1 MIVIVECVH
10 CRNVGI
16 HIAWLSWSLVGLFFS
31 NLAWFLIITQKLLL
45 SVYDKA
51 RSAKIKN
58 KDKQKLIYLLLTF
71 SNITM
76 TSLIQ
81 TSIEAMGNP
90 NKTKNE
96 HSTSSSE
103 LSVDSTTE
111 QKLTKTTTT
120 KSIPILK
127 SFQDWWSSS
136 LELKREHGAVNKDDP
151 KFKEALLKNRQIE
164 YDLFRAL
171 LPDDVYIES
180 PMAGETAN
188 EAGPISMQG
197 KSLDVELSD
206 GSFIH
211 EFYLENTD
219 PGPDQHIVIIHGYM
233 AALGYFIKNIE
244 LMIRIPGIRIHL
256 IDLPGFGN
264 SARPKFPRQFLT
276 TPPKKRQQIEQ
287 ILEIENWFIDK
298 IENWRL
304 QRHINSFKLIAH
316 SMGAYLSCCY
326 LMKYNIQKDGSKIVS
341 DLILVSPMGTESNE
355 HSLINDE
362 RFNVNLHYASNPLR
376 ELQFED
382 EDDQQVVISP
392 EFTKAWELVGK
403 PKFPK
408 SSVLQKLWENN
419 KSPFDLL
426 QKTGPFYSKLISYW
440 SFARFRNLNTGGGDN
455 NNNNNNDEALDLIY
469 KLHSYSFSIFNQYQA
484 SGELAITKLINH
496 EILPKLPLCDRGFVD
511 FLVEH
516 DISTLWLYGEKD
528 WMNSKGGEYICKKI
542 RENND
547 AKTQFKVVKDAG
559 HHIYLDNPQAF
570 NTLVLDFFNL
580 HTLIN

>member
-1 MIVIVECVH
+1 
-10 CRNVGI
+10 
-16 HIAWLSWSLVGLFFS
+16 
-31 NLAWFLIITQKLLL
+31 
-45 SVYDKA
+45 
-51 RSAKIKN
+51 
-58 KDKQKLIYLLLTF
+58 
-71 SNITM
+71 M

-90 NKTKNE
+90 NTTNKE
-96 HSTSSSE
+96 HLSSSSE
-103 LSVDSTTE
+103 SSVDSTSE
-111 QKLTKTTTT
+111 PKPTKALVN
-120 KSIPILK
+120 SIPIFQ
-127 SFQDWWSSS
+127 SIQDWWSSS
-136 LELKREHGAVNKDDP
+136 SELKREHGTVNKEDK
-151 KFKEALLKNRQIE
+151 KFREALLKNRKVE
-164 YDLFRAL
+164 YDLFRAV
-171 LPDDVYIES
+171 LPDDIYIES
-180 PMAGETAN
+180 PVAEDTN
-188 EAGPISMQG
+188 ENKSSCMRG
-197 KSLDVELSD
+197 KLLDVELKD
-206 GSFIH
+206 ESFIH

-219 PGPDQHIVIIHGYM
+219 PGPERHIVIIHGYM

-244 LMIRIPGIRIHL
+244 SLIKTPGIRIHL

-276 TPPKKRQQIEQ
+276 KPTKKRQQIEQ

-304 QRHINSFKLIAH
+304 IRNIANFKLIAH

-326 LMKYNIQKDGSKIVS
+326 VMKYNNQGDTKIVS

-362 RFNVNLHYASNPLR
+362 RYNINLHYASDPLR
-376 ELQFED
+376 ELQFEEND
-382 EDDQQVVISP
+382 KEVVISP

-440 SFARFRNLNTGGGDN
+440 SFARFKNFSDSE
-455 NNNNNNDEALDLIY
+455 DAVDLIY
-469 KLHSYSFSIFNQYQA
+469 KLHGYSFSIFNQYQA

-496 EILPKLPLCDRGFVD
+496 EILARLPLCDRGFVD
-511 FLVEH
+511 FLV
-516 DISTLWLYGEKD
+516 DNNINTLWLYGDKD
-528 WMNSKGGEYICKKI
+528 WMNSKGGEYIFKKI
-542 RENND
+542 SEKND
-547 AKTQFKVVKDAG
+547 TITEFKVVENAG

-580 HTLIN
+580 YI